1 MSSFSNP
8 LIVSEDRPL
17 DPAILHILSVV
28 DKVAAEQA
36 CPYIVVGATARDLL
50 LHHVFG
56 IPTMRAT
63 QDVDFAIAVE
73 SWGKFQNLRTALL
86 TTDHFVPGRVE
97 HRLFLKTPHSITKIP
112 IDLIPFGG
120 VAEKGTVAW
129 PPDRD
134 TVMTVAGFEDA
145 LAASVQVQVNATFS
159 LPVVSLASFA
169 ILKLFAWQD
178 RKTNDKDA
186 LDLYRVI
193 STYADAGN
201 IDRIYD
207 FETPILE
214 QVNHDLELAGAALAG
229 RDARKLSSSTT
240 LARLSTLLTSDFMD
254 ALAERIRVSRW
265 PLEPE
270 QLSRILAMLLVFR
283 GHLLEKS
290 L

>member
-8 LIVSEDRPL
+8 LTVPEDRPL
-17 DPAILHILSVV
+17 DPAILHILTVV
-28 DKVAAEQA
+28 DGVAARQG

-50 LHHVFG
+50 LYHVFG
-56 IPTMRAT
+56 IPAMRAT

-73 SWGKFQNLRTALL
+73 NWEQFQKLRSALL
-86 TTDHFVPGRVE
+86 ATDHFEPSRVE
-97 HRLFLKTPHSITKIP
+97 HRLFLKTLKGITKIP

-120 VAEKGTVAW
+120 VAEGDTIAW

-145 LAASVQVQVNATFS
+145 LAASVQVQVNATLS
-159 LPVVSLASFA
+159 LPVVSLAALA

-201 IDRIYD
+201 TERLYD
-207 FETPILE
+207 SETSLLE
-214 QVNHDLELAGAALAG
+214 QLNYDLELAGAALAG
-229 RDARKLSSSTT
+229 RDARQ
-240 LARLSTLLTSDFMD
+240 LSTPATLTRLGTLFVSDFMD
-254 ALAERIRVSRW
+254 TLAERIRASRW

-270 QLSRILAMLLVFR
+270 QLPRIRTMLSTFSEYL
-283 GHLLEKS
+283 S
-290 L
+290 A

>member
-1 MSSFSNP
+1 
-8 LIVSEDRPL
+8 
-17 DPAILHILSVV
+17 
-28 DKVAAEQA
+28 
-36 CPYIVVGATARDLL
+36 
-50 LHHVFG
+50 
-56 IPTMRAT
+56 
-63 QDVDFAIAVE
+63 
-73 SWGKFQNLRTALL
+73 
-86 TTDHFVPGRVE
+86 
-97 HRLFLKTPHSITKIP
+97 
-112 IDLIPFGG
+112 
-120 VAEKGTVAW
+120 
-129 PPDRD
+129 
-134 TVMTVAGFEDA
+134 
-145 LAASVQVQVNATFS
+145 
-159 LPVVSLASFA
+159 
-169 ILKLFAWQD
+169 
-178 RKTNDKDA
+178 
-186 LDLYRVI
+186 VI